1 MTRPLLFN
9 AFLMNTPSHIQ
20 HGQWRHPDAGQVEYQ
35 GLDLWLDLARTL
47 ERGLFDAMFFA
58 DVSGLYGPAD
68 GSYVDNVHEGLQIP
82 SNDPTVL
89 LGALAAVT
97 EHIGLA
103 TTSNVMQNPPFNFA
117 RQIST
122 LDHLSKGRIAWNIV
136 TSTQENAAR
145 NFGLPGL
152 VEHDARY
159 DWADEYVDV
168 VYKLWEGS
176 WDEGALLKDRDG
188 GRFADPARIHK
199 IHHVGERYR
208 VEGPHLPAPSP
219 QRTPLLFQA
228 GGSPRGI
235 AFAARHAEA
244 VFIATPNPDVARQHI
259 DGAREQA
266 VANGRHGDDIRFF
279 QGMSFVIGST
289 EAEAQAKHRDL
300 LDYAS
305 DTGYAT
311 HASIGILP
319 DGTRLP
325 ADTPL
330 KDIPNNG
337 GRGHIEWLRAATPG
351 REPVLGDL
359 ARNRMIGQSLVGTP
373 EQIADRL
380 TEWQRAGADGINVVN
395 WRLPESYTDFIDH
408 LLPTLQERGLAKTSY
423 GEATTLRGRIFG
435 HDRLPDRHPAAR
447 YRGAFGDQ
455 AAGAAGAGGAEASA
469 GESGAGAGCA
479 ETSDPTRAPAFS
491 GSTA

>member
-20 HGQWRHPDAGQVEYQ
+20 HGQWRHPDARQTEFE
-35 GLDLWLDLARTL
+35 GLDLWIDLARTL

-68 GSYVDNVHEGLQIP
+68 GVYTDNVHEGLQIP

-97 EHIGLA
+97 ERIGLA
-103 TTSNVMQNPPFNFA
+103 TTSNVMQNHPFNFA

-122 LDHLSKGRIAWNIV
+122 LDHLSKGRAAWNIV

-145 NFGLPGL
+145 NFGLPAL

-159 DWADEYVDV
+159 EWAEEYVDV
-168 VYKLWEGS
+168 AYKLWEGS
-176 WDEGALLKDRDG
+176 WDEDAVLVDREG
-188 GRFADPARIHK
+188 GRYADPAKIHK
-199 IHHVGERYR
+199 IFHSGERYR

-244 VFIATPNPDVARQHI
+244 VFIAPPNPEVARDHI
-259 DGAREQA
+259 AKTRAQA
-266 VANGRHGDDIRFF
+266 VSAGRRADDIRFF
-279 QGMSFVIGST
+279 PGMSFVIGST
-289 EAEAQAKHRDL
+289 EAEAKAKEAEL
-300 LDYAS
+300 LEYAS
-305 DTGYAT
+305 DTGYTT
-311 HASIGILP
+311 HASLGIRP
-319 DGTRLP
+319 DGSRLP
-325 ADTPL
+325 SDTPL
-330 KDIPNNG
+330 SAIPNNG
-337 GRGHIEWLRAATPG
+337 GRGHVEWLRAGLG

-359 ARNRMIGQSLVGTP
+359 ARERMIGRTVVGTP
-373 EQIADRL
+373 DQIADSLETWRD
-380 TEWQRAGADGINVVN
+380 AGVDGINVVN
-395 WRLPESYTDFIDH
+395 WRLPDSYEEFIDD
-408 LLPTLQERGLAKTSY
+408 LLPTLQERGLAKTEY

-435 HDRLPDRHPAAR
+435 TDRLPERHPAAQ
-447 YRGAFGDQ
+447 YRGAFGEDA
-455 AAGAAGAGGAEASA
+455 AAGWGAAVGRGAAAGQGAATGEGAAAQRVESAPSSVAG
-469 GESGAGAGCA
+469 
-479 ETSDPTRAPAFS
+479 
-491 GSTA
+491 